1 MLVFDA
7 LVFGMTLYKSLAL
20 VRSSPE
26 INLLTVL
33 LRDGKPS
40 LFALLDVP
48 AFCRILKLNM
58 MFYLVPPGAIYFAC
72 VSALLGSMN
81 G

>member
-33 LRDGKPS
+33 LRDGALAYFKS
-40 LFALLDVP
+40 LCFQSD
-48 AFCRILKLNM
+48 
-58 MFYLVPPGAIYFAC
+58 
-72 VSALLGSMN
+72 
-81 G
+81 